1 MNEQQRERATKI
13 RVGIFVLVSLAAFLG
28 VIYMLGARARLFEAR
43 YTLYAEFT
51 EVGGLQEGATVRLA
65 GVQIGRVRKVELPAH
80 PGGKVR
86 VELKIA
92 KQFADRIRKDSE
104 ARIQTQGL
112 LGDRI
117 VEVTVGTAQMAAVS
131 PGETI
136 RSRDP
141 VDITNV
147 IGEGAGVVRSV
158 AALADSFRQVAEE
171 FQSTRVMQD
180 LGDTVKAARK
190 VTDQAGRI
198 VDRIEKGP
206 GLAHTLLYEE
216 PVALRRVNDLIAST
230 QTLLTRVE
238 RGEGAVGVLTSP
250 DSTQAAKRLLAAMER
265 FGAIADRPAG
275 DEGLL
280 TALLFDPKYKSV
292 LEDLQRVAHNFRD
305 VSDRLAGGRG
315 TLGGLLKDEPADAS
329 IKNASNDLQATLA
342 NLRAITE
349 KINEGEGTLGA
360 LIVDPTL
367 YERLSNILDGASRS
381 FLLRSFIRGLGN
393 NKKSEDGKRQGGEA
407 GR

>member
-1 MNEQQRERATKI
+1 MNEVQRERATRL
-13 RVGIFVLVSLAAFLG
+13 RVGIFVLVALVVFLG
-28 VIYMLGARARLFEAR
+28 IIYMLGARARLFEAR
-43 YTLYAEFT
+43 YTVYAEFT

-65 GVQIGRVRKVELPAH
+65 GVQIGRVSAVKLPPQ

-92 KQFADRIRKDSE
+92 RQFADRIRKDSE

-117 VEVTVGTAQMAAVS
+117 VEITVGSAQTAAVQ
-131 PGETI
+131 PGETLP
-136 RSRDP
+136 SRDP
-141 VDITNV
+141 VDITHV

-158 AALADSFRQVAEE
+158 AALAESFREVAEE
-171 FQSTRVMQD
+171 FQASRVMQD
-180 LGDTVKAARK
+180 LGETVKTTRK
-190 VTDQAGRI
+190 VADQVGRI
-198 VDRIEKGP
+198 ATRVERGP

-216 PVALRRVNDLIAST
+216 PVALRRINELIAST
-230 QTLLTRVE
+230 QAILARIE
-238 RGEGAVGVLTSP
+238 RGEGAIGVLTSAE
-250 DSTQAAKRLLAAMER
+250 SAQAARKLVAAMER
-265 FGAIADRPAG
+265 FGALADRPAG
-275 DEGLL
+275 EEGLL

-305 VSDRLAGGRG
+305 VSDRVAGGRG
-315 TLGGLLKDEPADAS
+315 TLGGLLKDEPPDAGLA
-329 IKNASNDLQATLA
+329 KASRDLQATLA

-349 KINEGEGTLGA
+349 QLQEGQGTLGA

-367 YERLSNILDGASRS
+367 YERLSSLLDGASRS
-381 FLLRSFIRGLGN
+381 FLLRSLIRGLGKQN
-393 NKKSEDGKRQGGEA
+393 DDGKGNAGEA

>member
-1 MNEQQRERATKI
+1 MNDQQRERSTKL
-13 RVGIFVLVSLAAFLG
+13 RVGIFVIVTMVVFLA
-28 VIYMLGARARLFEAR
+28 VIYMLGARARLFESR
-43 YTLYAEFT
+43 YTVYAEFT
-51 EVGGLQEGATVRLA
+51 DVGGLQEGATVRLA
-65 GVQIGRVRKVELPAH
+65 GVQIGRVSGVDLPAQ

-86 VELKIA
+86 VGIKIA

-104 ARIQTQGL
+104 VRIQTQGL

-117 VEVTVGTAQMAAVS
+117 VEITVGTAQAAAVQ
-131 PGETI
+131 PNETL
-136 RSRDP
+136 RSSDP
-141 VDITNV
+141 VDIQNV
-147 IGEGAGVVRSV
+147 IGQGAGVVRSI
-158 AALADSFRQVAEE
+158 AALSQSLQQVAEE
-171 FQSTRVMQD
+171 FQKSRVMDD
-180 LGDTVKAARK
+180 LGAAMAVTRK
-190 VTDQAGRI
+190 VAEQVGRI
-198 VDRIEKGP
+198 ADRVEKGP

-216 PVALRRVNDLIAST
+216 PIALRRVNDLITST
-230 QTLLTRVE
+230 QAILARVD

-250 DSTQAAKRLLAAMER
+250 DSTKAAQRLVAAMER
-265 FGAIADRPAG
+265 FGALADRPAG

-315 TLGGLLKDEPADAS
+315 TIGGLLKDEPADAG
-329 IKNASNDLQATLA
+329 IKKASGDLQATLA

-367 YERLSNILDGASRS
+367 YERLSSVLDGASRS
-381 FLLRSFIRGLGN
+381 FLLRSFIRGLG
-393 NKKSEDGKRQGGEA
+393 KKPGDGKKDGGEA

>member
-1 MNEQQRERATKI
+1 VNELQRERATKLK
-13 RVGIFVLVSLAAFLG
+13 VGIFVLVALVVFLG

-43 YTLYAEFT
+43 DTIHAQFT
-51 EVGGLQEGATVRLA
+51 DVGGLQEGATVRLA
-65 GVQIGRVRKVELPAH
+65 GVQIGRVSGVMLPAE

-86 VELKIA
+86 VSLKIA
-92 KQFADRIRKDSE
+92 RQFFDRIRKDSE

-117 VEVTVGTAQMAAVS
+117 IEITVGSASAAAIQ
-131 PGETI
+131 PDDTI
-136 RSRDP
+136 PSRDP

-147 IGEGAGVVRSV
+147 IGEGAGVVRSIAAV
-158 AALADSFRQVAEE
+158 AQTFQEVAET
-171 FQSTRVMQD
+171 FQKSRVMDD
-180 LGDTVKAARK
+180 LGETVKAARK
-190 VTDQAGRI
+190 VTDQVSRI
-198 VDRIEKGP
+198 AERAEKGP
-206 GLAHTLLYEE
+206 GLAHTLIYEE
-216 PVALRRVNDLIAST
+216 PVALQRVNDMITST
-230 QTLLTRVE
+230 QAILDRIE
-238 RGEGAVGVLTSP
+238 KGEGAVGVLTSK
-250 DSTQAAKRLLAAMER
+250 DSTRAAQRLVAAMDR
-265 FGAIADRPAG
+265 FGALADRPAG

-292 LEDLQRVAHNFRD
+292 LEDLQRMTHNLRD

-315 TLGGLLKDEPADAS
+315 TIGGLLKDEPAEAS
-329 IKNASNDLQATLA
+329 IQSASQDLQATLA
-342 NLRAITE
+342 NLRSITD

-367 YERLSNILDGASRS
+367 YERLSAVLEGASRS

-393 NKKSEDGKRQGGEA
+393 RRDGAKGNGEA